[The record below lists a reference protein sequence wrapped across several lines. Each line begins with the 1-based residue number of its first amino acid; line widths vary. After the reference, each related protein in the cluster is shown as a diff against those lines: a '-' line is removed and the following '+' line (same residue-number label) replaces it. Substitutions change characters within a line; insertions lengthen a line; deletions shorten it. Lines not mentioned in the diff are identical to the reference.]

1 MRIKRNTI
9 KKILVAVIYCAVLC
23 GQAIVFAQ
31 DTQIKYPDLEKG
43 RGRNS
48 KGATTIDKLSPDLR
62 VLLAQYRSSSKSES
76 VVETAFSNEQLR
88 DVFGITDL
96 QDDNPMINIAVTT
109 EKEVNVDLLKD
120 AGMKIFLRKENIV
133 YGQIPLLALETI
145 GIEKKVLQ
153 ISATKSAKTPELPQ
167 GDEPVIPQNL
177 GNSKGNSKGANTNLP
192 LANEFPKANL
202 TGKGVIVGVIDS
214 GIDWRHPDFLK
225 ADGTSRI
232 IAIWDLFDESYTT
245 SGGKIGTSP
254 PILDADGVAL
264 PGTIYTNTQIN
275 AALKGKGTVN
285 TQDNNG
291 HGTATAGTAAGN
303 GGSTNGKYSGVAPEA
318 DLIIVKA
325 GDCGGLVR
333 AYIYGAEWIVRTA
346 KNLKRPV
353 VVNQSFGGHLTAH
366 NGTDS
371 EEQFLNTL
379 TGKGIPGVAFTVSAG
394 NEGRFSLHAAGVFGA
409 RKAGQAD
416 ILSSPIT
423 LTIPSERTEDKG
435 TMLLGVFDA
444 RDDWGV
450 VVKPSGESKLLDK
463 DGKTLW
469 YYVYKVQGN
478 INYLLGDGL
487 NKPDWFD
494 KYMQEILTNSE
505 LGEKTDLLAIG
516 LAPGSYRLFGF
527 GASKEVVNGNF
538 DFYLPNYGAGDFG
551 IGTTKTGMI
560 GNPGNAANVITV
572 GAYNFRSS
580 WMNSEGKETAF
591 NLTIGDISDYSN
603 PGGKRRTDGVY
614 KPDIT
619 APATYTISPLSQT
632 ATPEAKTCGGSSLAG
647 SLGNNFVLADK
658 FHIAWDGTS
667 ASSPF
672 TAGVIALML
681 QKNPNLDAEQIRQI
695 LIKTARKGGL
705 IGAVPN
711 PQWGYGML
719 DPSAALL
726 ATPLPK
732 GLKVKRKKTK

>member
-1 MRIKRNTI
+1 MRIIR
-9 KKILVAVIYCAVLC
+9 KKINKNLVVIIICAMLC
-23 GQAIVFAQ
+23 SQSVMLGQDA
-31 DTQIKYPDLEKG
+31 QIKYPDLAKG
-43 RGRNS
+43 RGKNS
-48 KGATTIDKLSPDLR
+48 KGATTTDKLSPDLR
-62 VLLAQYRSSSKSES
+62 ILLAQYQTSRKGA
-76 VVETAFSNEQLR
+76 ETIETNYSDEQLH

-96 QDDNPMINIAVTT
+96 QDDNPTINVAVTT
-109 EKEVNVDLLKD
+109 DKLVNVELLKD
-120 AGMKIFLRKENIV
+120 AGMKVFLRKENIV
-133 YGQIPLLALETI
+133 FGQIPLLSLEKI
-145 GIEKKVLQ
+145 GINKSVQ
-153 ISATKSAKTPELPQ
+153 HISATKSAKAPEIPQ

-177 GNSKGNSKGANTNLP
+177 GNSKGSSKGTNTSLP
-192 LANEFPKANL
+192 PANEFPKANL

-232 IAIWDLFDESYTT
+232 IAIWDLFDESFAK

-254 PILDADGVAL
+254 PTLTAEGDVL
-264 PGTIYTNTQIN
+264 PGTIYTNSQIN
-275 AALKGKGTVN
+275 AALKGKETVN

-303 GGSTNGKYSGVAPEA
+303 GRSTGGKNAGVAPEA

-333 AYIYGAEWIVRTA
+333 AYIYGAEWIVQTA

-379 TGKGIPGVAFTVSAG
+379 TGKGIPGVVFTVSAG

-409 RKAGQAD
+409 RKVGQAD

-423 LTIPSERTEDKG
+423 LTIPAKTEEDKG
-435 TMLLGVFDA
+435 TLLLGVFDA

-450 VVKPSGESKLLDK
+450 VVKPSGASKLLDK
-463 DGKTLW
+463 DGKPLW

-494 KYMQEILTNSE
+494 SYMQEILTNSE
-505 LGEKTDLLAIG
+505 LGEKNDLVAIG

-527 GASKEVVNGNF
+527 GASKEVLNGNF
-538 DFYLPNYGAGDFG
+538 DFYLPDYGAGDFG
-551 IGTTKTGMI
+551 VGTTKTGMI

-580 WMNSEGKETAF
+580 WLNSEGKETAF

-632 ATPEAKTCGGSSLAG
+632 AKPEAKTCGGGSLAG

-695 LIKTARKGGL
+695 FIKTARKGGL

-719 DPSAALL
+719 DPSAAIL

-732 GLKVKRKKTK
+732 GLKVKGKK

>member
-1 MRIKRNTI
+1 MKRNKI
-9 KKILVAVIYCAVLC
+9 KIILASVIYCALLG
-23 GQAIVFAQ
+23 GQISVFAQ
-31 DTQIKYPDLEKG
+31 DTKIKYPDLKNG

-48 KGATTIDKLSPDLR
+48 KGIAATDKLSSELR
-62 VLLAQYRSSSKSES
+62 VLLAQYRTSDKGAI
-76 VVETAFSNEQLR
+76 ETAFSDEQLR

-96 QDDNPMINIAVTT
+96 KDENPTISVAITT
-109 EKEVNVDLLKD
+109 DAKRNVDILKD
-120 AGMKIFLRKENIV
+120 AGMKIFLRKDKVI
-133 YGQIPLLALETI
+133 YGHIPLLALEQI
-145 GIEKKVLQ
+145 AEDKSVLQ
-153 ISATKSAKTPELPQ
+153 ISATKSAKTPDLPQ
-167 GDEPVIPQNL
+167 SDEPLIPQTL
-177 GNSKGNSKGANTNLP
+177 GNSKGNSKGVDTKNAP
-192 LANEFPKANL
+192 LANEFPKGNF

-232 IAIWDLFDESYTT
+232 IAIWDLFDESYTN

-254 PILDADGVAL
+254 PTLTDDGDPL
-264 PGTIYTNTQIN
+264 PGTIYTNAQIN

-303 GGSTNGKYSGVAPEA
+303 GGSTGGKFAGVAPEA

-333 AYIYGAEWIVRTA
+333 AYIYGAEWIVQTA
-346 KNLKRPV
+346 KKLKRPV

-379 TGKGIPGVAFTVSAG
+379 TGKGIPGVVFTVSAG
-394 NEGRFSLHAAGVFGA
+394 NEGRFSLHASGVFGA
-409 RKAGQAD
+409 RKPGQAD

-423 LTIPSERTEDKG
+423 LTIPAERTEDKG
-435 TMLLGVFDA
+435 TLLLGVFDS

-450 VVKPSGESKLLDK
+450 VVKPSGASKLLDK
-463 DGKTLW
+463 DGKPLW

-494 KYMQEILTNSE
+494 KYMQEILTNSA
-505 LGEKTDLLAIG
+505 LGEKSDILAIG

-527 GASKEVVNGNF
+527 GASKTVVNGNF
-538 DFYLPNYGAGDFG
+538 DFYLPDYNAGDFG

-580 WMNSEGKETAF
+580 WLNSEGKETVF
-591 NLTIGDISDYSN
+591 NLTIGDVSDYSN

-632 ATPEAKTCGGSSLAG
+632 ATPEAKTCGGGSLAG

-695 LIKTARKGGL
+695 LIKTAKKGGL

-711 PQWGYGML
+711 PNWGYGML
-719 DPSAALL
+719 DPAAALL
-726 ATPLPK
+726 ATPIP
-732 GLKVKRKKTK
+732 RKKAGK

>member
-1 MRIKRNTI
+1 MKRHRIKTI
-9 KKILVAVIYCAVLC
+9 IAFIIGFCVIGSQINVL
-23 GQAIVFAQ
+23 AQ
-31 DTQIKYPDLEKG
+31 DTKIKFPDLGKG

-48 KGATTIDKLSPDLR
+48 KGVSATDKLSPDLR
-62 VLLAQYRSSSKSES
+62 VLLAQYKNANKNKS
-76 VVETAFSNEQLR
+76 VVETVFSDEQLR

-96 QDDNPMINIAVTT
+96 EDENPLISIAVKT
-109 EKEVNVDLLKD
+109 EKQAKSDILKD
-120 AGMKIFLRKENIV
+120 AEMKIFLRKDNVI

-145 GIEKKVLQ
+145 ADDKSILQ
-153 ISATKSAKTPELPQ
+153 ISATKSAKTPDVPQ
-167 GDEPVIPQNL
+167 TDEPSIPKTL
-177 GNSKGNSKGANTNLP
+177 GNSKGADSKNAP
-192 LANEFPKANL
+192 LANEFPKGSL
-202 TGKGVIVGVIDS
+202 TGKSVIVGVIDS

-232 IAIWDLFDESYTT
+232 IAIWDLFDESFAG

-254 PILDADGVAL
+254 PTLADDGDPL

-291 HGTATAGTAAGN
+291 HGTATAGTAVGN
-303 GGSTNGKYSGVAPEA
+303 GRSTGGKFAGVAPEA

-346 KNLKRPV
+346 KILNRPV

-394 NEGRFSLHAAGVFGA
+394 NEGRFSMHASGVFGA
-409 RKAGQAD
+409 RTAGQAD
-416 ILSSPIT
+416 IISSPIT
-423 LTIPSERTEDKG
+423 LTIPAERTEDKG
-435 TMLLGVFDA
+435 TLLLGVFDT
-444 RDDWGV
+444 RDDWGI
-450 VVKPSGESKLLDK
+450 VVKPTGTTTLLDK
-463 DGKTLW
+463 DGKPLW
-469 YYVYKVQGN
+469 YYVYKVEGT

-494 KYMQEILTNSE
+494 KYMQELLTNSE
-505 LGEKTDLLAIG
+505 IGAKNDILAIG

-527 GASKEVVNGNF
+527 GASKTVVNGNF
-538 DFYLPNYGAGDFG
+538 DFYLPNYGAADFG

-580 WMNSEGKETAF
+580 WLNSEGKQTAF
-591 NLTIGDISDYSN
+591 NLAIGAIADYSN
-603 PGGKRRTDGVY
+603 PGGKRRIDGVF

-632 ATPEAKTCGGSSLAG
+632 ATPEAKTCDGGSLAG
-647 SLGNNFVLADK
+647 SLGNNFLTADK

-681 QKNPNLDAEQIRQI
+681 QKNPSLDAEQIRQI
-695 LIKTARKGGL
+695 LIKTAKKGGL

-719 DPSAALL
+719 DPAAALL
-726 ATPLPK
+726 ATPLA
-732 GLKVKRKKTK
+732 RKKTGK

>member
-1 MRIKRNTI
+1 MKRYKIKTI
-9 KKILVAVIYCAVLC
+9 LASVIFCAVVC
-23 GQAIVFAQ
+23 GQIGVFAQ
-31 DTQIKYPDLEKG
+31 DTKIKYPDLNKG
-43 RGRNS
+43 RGRSS
-48 KGATTIDKLSPDLR
+48 KGVAATDKLSPELR
-62 VLLAQYRSSSKSES
+62 VLLAQYRVSSKGVS
-76 VVETAFSNEQLR
+76 VVETTFSDEQLR
-88 DVFGITDL
+88 DIFGITDL
-96 QDDNPMINIAVTT
+96 KDDNPMISVAVTT
-109 EKEVNVDLLKD
+109 DKQANAEILKV
-120 AGMKIFLRKENIV
+120 AGMKIFLRKESVI
-133 YGQIPLLALETI
+133 YGQVPVLALEKI
-145 GIEKKVLQ
+145 ADDKSILQ
-153 ISATKSAKTPELPQ
+153 ISATKSAKTPDVPQ
-167 GDEPVIPQNL
+167 NDAPVIPQVL
-177 GNSKGNSKGANTNLP
+177 GNSKGADPKNTP
-192 LANEFPKANL
+192 LANEFLKGNL

-225 ADGTSRI
+225 PDGTSRI
-232 IAIWDLFDESYTT
+232 IAIWDLLDESYAD

-254 PILDADGVAL
+254 PTLAADGDAL
-264 PGTIYTNTQIN
+264 PGTIYTNAQIN
-275 AALKGKGTVN
+275 AALKGKGKVN

-303 GGSTNGKYSGVAPEA
+303 GASTGGKFAGVAPEA

-325 GDCGGLVR
+325 GDCGGVVR
-333 AYIYGAEWIVRTA
+333 AYLYGAEWIVQTA
-346 KNLKRPV
+346 KILNRPV

-379 TGKGIPGVAFTVSAG
+379 TGKGIPGVVFTVSAG

-409 RKAGQAD
+409 RKPGQAD

-435 TMLLGVFDA
+435 TLLLGVFDT

-450 VVKPSGESKLLDK
+450 VVKPTGATKLLDK
-463 DGKTLW
+463 DGKPLW
-469 YYVYKVQGN
+469 FYVYKVQGN

-505 LGEKTDLLAIG
+505 LGAKNDILAIG
-516 LAPGSYRLFGF
+516 LAPGNYRLSGF
-527 GASKEVVNGNF
+527 GASKQVVNGNF
-538 DFYLPNYGAGDFG
+538 DFYVPNYNAADFG

-580 WMNSEGKETAF
+580 WLSSGGKETAF
-591 NLTIGDISDYSN
+591 NLAIGDISDYSN

-614 KPDIT
+614 KPDIA
-619 APATYTISPLSQT
+619 APASYTISPLSQT
-632 ATPEAKTCGGSSLAG
+632 ATPEAKTCDGGSLAG
-647 SLGNNFVLADK
+647 GLGNSFVTDDK
-658 FHIAWDGTS
+658 LHIAWDGTS

-672 TAGVIALML
+672 AAGVIALML
-681 QKNPNLDAEQIRQI
+681 QKNPKLDAEQVRQI
-695 LIKTARKGGL
+695 LIKTAKKGGL

-711 PQWGYGML
+711 PNWGYGML
-719 DPSAALL
+719 DPAAAIL

-732 GLKVKRKKTK
+732 KKTGK

>member
-1 MRIKRNTI
+1 MKRFLIKTSASI
-9 KKILVAVIYCAVLC
+9 IFCAVLS
-23 GQAIVFAQ
+23 GQASVFAQ
-31 DTQIKYPDLEKG
+31 DTKIKYPDLEKG

-48 KGATTIDKLSPDLR
+48 KGVAATDKLSPELR
-62 VLLAQYRSSSKSES
+62 VLLTQYRKSSKGVS
-76 VVETAFSNEQLR
+76 VVETIFSDEQLR

-96 QDDNPMINIAVTT
+96 KDDNPMISVAVKTDT
-109 EKEVNVDLLKD
+109 NANAEVLKD
-120 AGMKIFLRKENIV
+120 AGMKIFLRKKSVI
-133 YGQIPLLALETI
+133 YGQIPVLALEKI
-145 GIEKKVLQ
+145 ADDKSILQ
-153 ISATKSAKTPELPQ
+153 ISATKSAKTPDVPQ
-167 GDEPVIPQNL
+167 NDAPVIPQVL
-177 GNSKGNSKGANTNLP
+177 GNSKGADPKNAP
-192 LANEFPKANL
+192 LANEFAKGNL

-214 GIDWRHPDFLK
+214 GIDWRHPDFIK
-225 ADGTSRI
+225 PDGTSRI
-232 IAIWDLFDESYTT
+232 IAIWDLLDDSFIN

-254 PILDADGVAL
+254 PTFGADGELL
-264 PGTIYTNTQIN
+264 PGTIYTNAQIN

-303 GGSTNGKYSGVAPEA
+303 GGSTGGKYAGVAPEA

-325 GDCGGLVR
+325 GDCGGVVR
-333 AYIYGAEWIVRTA
+333 GWIYGAEWIVQVA

-379 TGKGIPGVAFTVSAG
+379 TGKGIPGVVFTVSAG

-409 RKAGQAD
+409 RKPGQAD

-435 TMLLGVFDA
+435 TLLLGVFDT

-450 VVKPSGESKLLDK
+450 VVKPTGATKLLDK
-463 DGKTLW
+463 DGKPLW
-469 YYVYKVQGN
+469 FYVYKVQGN
-478 INYLLGDGL
+478 INYLLGEGL
-487 NKPDWFD
+487 VKPDWFD

-505 LGEKTDLLAIG
+505 LGAKNDLLAIG
-516 LAPGSYRLFGF
+516 LAPGNYRLFGF
-527 GASKEVVNGNF
+527 GASKTVVNGNF
-538 DFYLPNYGAGDFG
+538 DFYVPNYNAADFG
-551 IGTTKTGMI
+551 IGTTKTRMI
-560 GNPGNAANVITV
+560 GNPGNAANAITV

-580 WMNSEGKETAF
+580 WRSGDGKETAF
-591 NLTIGDISDYSN
+591 NLTLGDISDYSN

-614 KPDIT
+614 KPDIA
-619 APATYTISPLSQT
+619 APASYTISPLSQT
-632 ATPEAKTCGGSSLAG
+632 ATIDAKTCNGGSLAAN
-647 SLGNNFVLADK
+647 LGNSFVTVDRL
-658 FHIAWDGTS
+658 HIAWDGTS

-681 QKNPNLDAEQIRQI
+681 QKNPKLDAEQVRQI
-695 LIKTARKGGL
+695 LIKTAKKGGL

-711 PQWGYGML
+711 PNWGFGML
-719 DPSAALL
+719 DAAAAIV

-732 GLKVKRKKTK
+732 KLKSEK

>member
-1 MRIKRNTI
+1 MKRYKT
-9 KKILVAVIYCAVLC
+9 KIIASIIFCAVLS
-23 GQAIVFAQ
+23 GQIGVFAQ
-31 DTQIKYPDLEKG
+31 DSKIQYPDLSKG
-43 RGRNS
+43 RGRSS
-48 KGATTIDKLSPDLR
+48 KGVAATDKLSPELR
-62 VLLAQYRSSSKSES
+62 VLFAQYRTSSKG
-76 VVETAFSNEQLR
+76 VTVIETTFSDEQLR
-88 DVFGITDL
+88 DVFGIADL
-96 QDDNPMINIAVTT
+96 KDDNPPISVAVTT
-109 EKEVNVDLLKD
+109 DKQAKVEIFKD
-120 AGMKIFLRKENIV
+120 AGMKIFLRKENVV
-133 YGQIPLLALETI
+133 YGQIPLLALEQI
-145 GIEKKVLQ
+145 AEDKSVLQ
-153 ISATKSAKTPELPQ
+153 ISATKSAKTPDIPKDDELL
-167 GDEPVIPQNL
+167 IPQTL
-177 GNSKGNSKGANTNLP
+177 GNSKGNSKGVDTKNAP
-192 LANEFPKANL
+192 LANEFPKGNL

-232 IAIWDLFDESYTT
+232 IAIWDLFDESYAN

-254 PILDADGVAL
+254 PTLEADGDPL
-264 PGTIYTNTQIN
+264 PGTIYTNAQIN
-275 AALKGKGTVN
+275 AALKGKSTVN

-303 GGSTNGKYSGVAPEA
+303 GGSTGGKFAGVAPEA

-333 AYIYGAEWIVRTA
+333 AYIYGAEWIVQTA
-346 KNLKRPV
+346 KKLKRPV

-394 NEGRFSLHAAGVFGA
+394 NEGRFSMHASGVFGA
-409 RKAGQAD
+409 RKPGQAD

-423 LTIPSERTEDKG
+423 LTIPAERTEDKG
-435 TMLLGVFDA
+435 TLLLGVFDS

-450 VVKPSGESKLLDK
+450 VVKPSGASKLLDK
-463 DGKTLW
+463 DGKPLW

-494 KYMQEILTNSE
+494 KYMQEILTNSA
-505 LGEKTDLLAIG
+505 LGEKSDILAIG
-516 LAPGSYRLFGF
+516 LVPGSYRLFGF
-527 GASKEVVNGNF
+527 GASKTVVNGYF
-538 DFYLPNYGAGDFG
+538 DFYLPDYNAGDFG

-560 GNPGNAANVITV
+560 GNPGNAANMITV

-580 WMNSEGKETAF
+580 WLNSEGKETAF
-591 NLTIGDISDYSN
+591 NLTIGDVSDYSN

-632 ATPEAKTCGGSSLAG
+632 ATPEAKTCGGGSLAG
-647 SLGNNFVLADK
+647 NLGNNFVLADK

-695 LIKTARKGGL
+695 LIKTAKKGGL

-711 PQWGYGML
+711 PNWGYGML
-719 DPSAALL
+719 DPATALL
-726 ATPLPK
+726 ATPLP
-732 GLKVKRKKTK
+732 RKKAGK

>member
-1 MRIKRNTI
+1 MKQYKIKTI
-9 KKILVAVIYCAVLC
+9 LASVIYCAVLC
-23 GQAIVFAQ
+23 GQMSVLAQ
-31 DTQIKYPDLEKG
+31 DTKIKYPDLEKG

-48 KGATTIDKLSPDLR
+48 KGIAATDKLSPELR
-62 VLLAQYRSSSKSES
+62 VLLAQYRTSDKGAI
-76 VVETAFSNEQLR
+76 ETAYSDKQLR
-88 DVFGITDL
+88 DVFGIKDLKDENPTISVAITTD
-96 QDDNPMINIAVTT
+96 A
-109 EKEVNVDLLKD
+109 KRNVDILKD

-133 YGQIPLLALETI
+133 YGQIPLLTLEQI
-145 GIEKKVLQ
+145 AEDKSVLQ
-153 ISATKSAKTPELPQ
+153 ISATKSAKTPDLPQ
-167 GDEPVIPQNL
+167 SDEPIIPQTL
-177 GNSKGNSKGANTNLP
+177 GNSKGNSKGVDTKNAP
-192 LANEFPKANL
+192 LANEFLKGNL

-225 ADGTSRI
+225 PDGTSRI
-232 IAIWDLFDESYTT
+232 IAIWDLFDESFAN

-254 PILDADGVAL
+254 PTLEADGDPL
-264 PGTIYTNTQIN
+264 PGTIYTNAQIN

-303 GGSTNGKYSGVAPEA
+303 GGSTGGKFAGVAPEA

-333 AYIYGAEWIVRTA
+333 AYIYGAEWIVQTA
-346 KNLKRPV
+346 KKLKRPV

-379 TGKGIPGVAFTVSAG
+379 TGKGIGGVVFTVSAG
-394 NEGRFSLHAAGVFGA
+394 NEGRFSMHASGVFGA
-409 RKAGQAD
+409 RKPEQAD

-435 TMLLGVFDA
+435 TLLLGVFDS

-450 VVKPSGESKLLDK
+450 VVKPSGASKLLDK
-463 DGKTLW
+463 DGKPLW

-494 KYMQEILTNSE
+494 KYMQEILTNSA
-505 LGEKTDLLAIG
+505 LGEKSDILAIG

-527 GASKEVVNGNF
+527 GASKTVVNGNF
-538 DFYLPNYGAGDFG
+538 DFYLPDYNAGDFG

-580 WMNSEGKETAF
+580 WLNSEGKETAF
-591 NLTIGDISDYSN
+591 NLTIGDVSDYSN

-632 ATPEAKTCGGSSLAG
+632 ATPEAKTCGGGSLAG

-695 LIKTARKGGL
+695 LIKTAKKGGL

-711 PQWGYGML
+711 PNWGYGML
-719 DPSAALL
+719 DPAAALL
-726 ATPLPK
+726 ATPLP
-732 GLKVKRKKTK
+732 RKKAGK

>member
-1 MRIKRNTI
+1 MKRNKI
-9 KKILVAVIYCAVLC
+9 KIILASVIYCALLG
-23 GQAIVFAQ
+23 GQISVFAQ
-31 DTQIKYPDLEKG
+31 DTKIKYPDLKNG

-48 KGATTIDKLSPDLR
+48 KGIAATDKLSSELR
-62 VLLAQYRSSSKSES
+62 VLLAQYRTSDKGAI
-76 VVETAFSNEQLR
+76 ETAFSDEQLR

-96 QDDNPMINIAVTT
+96 KDENPTISVAITT
-109 EKEVNVDLLKD
+109 DAKRNVDILKD
-120 AGMKIFLRKENIV
+120 AGMKIFLRKDKVI
-133 YGQIPLLALETI
+133 YGHIPLLALEQI
-145 GIEKKVLQ
+145 AEDKSVLQ
-153 ISATKSAKTPELPQ
+153 ISATKSAKTPDLPQ
-167 GDEPVIPQNL
+167 SDEPLIPQTL
-177 GNSKGNSKGANTNLP
+177 GNSKGNSKGVDTKNAP
-192 LANEFPKANL
+192 LANEFPKGNF

-232 IAIWDLFDESYTT
+232 VAIWDLFDESYTN

-254 PILDADGVAL
+254 PTLTDDGDPL
-264 PGTIYTNTQIN
+264 PGTIYTNAQIN

-303 GGSTNGKYSGVAPEA
+303 GGSTGGKFAGVAPEA

-333 AYIYGAEWIVRTA
+333 AYIYGAEWIVQTA
-346 KNLKRPV
+346 KKLKRPV

-379 TGKGIPGVAFTVSAG
+379 TGKGIPGVVFTVSAG
-394 NEGRFSLHAAGVFGA
+394 NEGRFSLHASGVFGA
-409 RKAGQAD
+409 RKPGQAD

-423 LTIPSERTEDKG
+423 LTIPAERTEDKG
-435 TMLLGVFDA
+435 TLLLGVFDS

-450 VVKPSGESKLLDK
+450 VVKPSGASKLLDK
-463 DGKTLW
+463 DGKPLW

-494 KYMQEILTNSE
+494 KYMQEILTNSA
-505 LGEKTDLLAIG
+505 LGEKSDILAIG

-527 GASKEVVNGNF
+527 GASKTVVNGNF
-538 DFYLPNYGAGDFG
+538 DFYLPDYNAGDFG

-580 WMNSEGKETAF
+580 WLNSEGKETVF
-591 NLTIGDISDYSN
+591 NLTIGDVSDYSN

-632 ATPEAKTCGGSSLAG
+632 ATPEAKTCGGGSLAG

-695 LIKTARKGGL
+695 LIKTAKKGGL

-711 PQWGYGML
+711 PNWGYGML
-719 DPSAALL
+719 DPAAALL
-726 ATPLPK
+726 ATPIP
-732 GLKVKRKKTK
+732 RKKAGK